1 MNEQLPE
8 AERQACGTEVTPDQV
23 RALLSAP
30 DERTLVL
37 IEGHAEVVPS
47 TGPPARRSA
56 GALEVASGRDVAHL
70 AGAGAGPAT
79 EDEVVALA
87 SRLSTMVAQLGA

>member
-1 MNEQLPE
+1 MNEQMPE
-8 AERQACGTEVTPDQV
+8 AESGARSTEVTPDQV

-30 DERTLVL
+30 DDWTLVL

-47 TGPPARRSA
+47 TGPAARRSA

-70 AGAGAGPAT
+70 AGAGPAT
-79 EDEVVALA
+79 EDDVVALA